1 MDIRLSPIVAPGTID
16 LIDHDNYTPLIH
28 AIVHAHLEV
37 VARLIERSA
46 RLDPTSDT
54 DHVPLNLACERGS
67 EAIVALLLKHGARI
81 LADAEGLYPQ
91 HLVARSGRTPELLLL
106 LKNYGADLNKVDK
119 LYGWTPLVHAAS
131 EGNVP
136 CLKALLEVGA
146 DPNILDEKDLPPMYY
161 AAWEGHLECM
171 QLLAPYGREVKA
183 SPVQVT
189 VSGPLAPMGSSA
201 PMPMSLDPDAI
212 PVLELP
218 PPIIPLRR
226 YGHNFLDTKT
236 VVQINF
242 GENGEQPLVF
252 FHDSKYPAAR
262 LTISSKISDLIPKNI
277 MLPFQEDTR
286 LVTFQ
291 TDNLESFTLDL
302 DVFPAYGAKVIA
314 KTVALPN
321 TFRALLSSSGTCCLP
336 LFDPRLRAIGQIS
349 FHTQVIKPFQGKP
362 LEITDFE
369 TYWKATSQMDTT
381 HPSTFVTG
389 SSLSGD
395 FVRIYVQ
402 HTSDRIPV
410 LWPSWTINCGGI
422 DVPVARLTF
431 SQFSAVT
438 TAHRDSSTDNLLRA
452 LPSYPASSIADIHR
466 LLATAGITLHD
477 ALTLLPKGMHVNI
490 QVLYPRP
497 DEDRS
502 LGLGFG
508 GGDVNSFVDGLLTVV
523 FAHARA
529 QRAQSPDAVRS
540 VVFSSFHASV
550 CAALNWKQ
558 PNFPV
563 FLCNDLGRAAVD
575 DRAGG
580 RGSSVKDAV
589 RTAQSNNLMGLICSA
604 QLLVSF
610 ASFFLSLRIGD
621 PEGRGD
627 GFWGLVVGVC
637 LHALTPATT
646 TPFRPSPP
654 PVQSNMPPA
663 QTSPPSHCIST
674 ETNHSPSLPTGNGP
688 RPHRRHQIPRPGSR
702 GRPVRRRANANADNA
717 GRVPAAA
724 VHV

>member
-1 MDIRLSPIVAPGTID
+1 M
-16 LIDHDNYTPLIH
+16 
-28 AIVHAHLEV
+28 

-136 CLKALLEVGA
+136 CLQALLEVGA

-431 SQFSAVT
+431 AQFSAVT
-438 TAHRDSSTDNLLRA
+438 AAHRGSSTDDLLRA
-452 LPSYPASSIADIHR
+452 LPSYPPSSIADIHR

-497 DEDRS
+497 DEDRT

-563 FLCNDLGRAAVD
+563 FLCNDLGRRAAGD
-575 DRAGG
+575 DEGTGG

-610 ASFFLSLRIGD
+610 ASFCLFSCPHWGS
-621 PEGRGD
+621 GRQGRRL
-627 GFWGLVVGVC
+627 LVVGGWGFVYSPQP
-637 LHALTPATT
+637 LPHY
-646 TPFRPSPP
+646 PFSSLPPSCPVKQAPSLKLPPPSPTPTSRKLTNP
-654 PVQSNMPPA
+654 PSLPPHRKW
-663 QTSPPSHCIST
+663 SPPSST
-674 ETNHSPSLPTGNGP
+674 PSNPTVWLSWWTGP
-688 RPHRRHQIPRPGSR
+688 AKSKSRKGRCRPCLTEAATASASRSSRSCPRAWTGCSR
-702 GRPVRRRANANADNA
+702 GM
-717 GRVPAAA
+717 GC
-724 VHV
+724 